1 MDVVGTFVLV
11 VIMALATMG
20 GIGGGGVVVLLIQRL
35 LYFSLKEAIALS
47 GFSIFTCAVTRYIIT
62 KDARHPEKKANVALD
77 YGLASVMMP
86 AVLMGSFIGVWFN
99 IMLPEMAIQ
108 VILALL
114 LFFLT
119 FQAGTKAMEVYRKE
133 NKAAKAKKV
142 AAAGDKS
149 ISKKMP
155 RSLKKL
161 NTNASIAMGLANG
174 MKMRGDQSIKRNIGL

>member
-1 MDVVGTFVLV
+1 MDGTCTHKSLLWSPFYIEVMDIVGTFVLV

-35 LYFSLKEAIALS
+35 LYFELKEAIALS

-62 KDARHPEKKANVALD
+62 LDSRHPEKKTNVALD

-86 AVLMGSFIGVWFN
+86 TVLMGSFIGVWFN
-99 IMLPEMAIQ
+99 IMLPDLAIQ

-133 NKAAKAKKV
+133 NKAIKAKA
-142 AAAGDKS
+142 AE
-149 ISKKMP
+149 
-155 RSLKKL
+155 
-161 NTNASIAMGLANG
+161 
-174 MKMRGDQSIKRNIGL
+174 

>member
-1 MDVVGTFVLV
+1 MDGTCTHKSLLWSPFYIEVMDIVGTFVLV

-35 LYFSLKEAIALS
+35 LYFELKEAIALS

-62 KDARHPEKKANVALD
+62 LDSRHPEKKTNVALD

-86 AVLMGSFIGVWFN
+86 TVLMGSFIGVWFN
-99 IMLPEMAIQ
+99 IMLPDLAIQ

-133 NKAAKAKKV
+133 NKAFKAKS
-142 AAAGDKS
+142 AE
-149 ISKKMP
+149 
-155 RSLKKL
+155 
-161 NTNASIAMGLANG
+161 
-174 MKMRGDQSIKRNIGL
+174 

>member
-1 MDVVGTFVLV
+1 MDVIGTFILV

-35 LYFSLKEAIALS
+35 LYFSLKESIALS

-133 NKAAKAKKV
+133 NKAAKAKKMT
-142 AAAGDKS
+142 ATGDQS
-149 ISKKMP
+149 ISKKTKP
-155 RSLKKL
+155 SLKKL
-161 NTNASIAMGLANG
+161 TTNGSIKMGLANG
-174 MKMRGDQSIKRNIGL
+174 LKMRGDQSIKRNNAF

>member
-1 MDVVGTFVLV
+1 
-11 VIMALATMG
+11 MG

-35 LYFSLKEAIALS
+35 LYFSLKESIALS

-142 AAAGDKS
+142 TAAGDQS
-149 ISKKMP
+149 ISKKMKQ
-155 RSLKKL
+155 SLKKL
-161 NTNASIAMGLANG
+161 GTNNGSIKMGLANG
-174 MKMRGDQSIKRNIGL
+174 LKMRGDQSIKRNNAF

>member
-1 MDVVGTFVLV
+1 MDAVGTFVLI

-35 LYFSLKEAIALS
+35 LYFSLKESIALS

-62 KDARHPEKKANVALD
+62 LDQRHPEKKTNVALD

-86 AVLMGSFIGVWFN
+86 TVLMGSFIGVWFN
-99 IMLPEMAIQ
+99 IMLPDMAIQ

-133 NKAAKAKKV
+133 NKAAKAKKIS
-142 AAAGDKS
+142 AADASMSRKVKQS
-149 ISKKMP
+149 IKKI
-155 RSLKKL
+155 
-161 NTNASIAMGLANG
+161 TDGSIKMGLASG
-174 MKMRGDQSIKRNIGL
+174 MKRNGEESIKIRNAN